1 MPTFRLETLVP
12 APAEDCF
19 DLSLSVDAHVASMGR
34 SGERAVRR
42 PAGGLLGPGDE
53 VTWSARHFG
62 LPFTMT
68 SAITAFDR
76 PVRFVDEQQR
86 GPFATWW
93 HEHTFA
99 AQGAGVTLMTD
110 TITYAAPL
118 GPLGRLAERAVLDR
132 YLRRLVAGRNEW
144 LRRELDT

>member
-1 MPTFRLETLVP
+1 MPTFRLATLVP
-12 APAEDCF
+12 ASAEDCF

-34 SGERAVRR
+34 SDEQAVRR

-53 VTWSARHFG
+53 VTWRARHFG

-86 GPFATWW
+86 GPFAAWW
-93 HEHTFA
+93 HEHTFT
-99 AQGAGVTLMTD
+99 AGDSGTTLMTD
-110 TITYAAPL
+110 TIRYAAPL

-132 YLRRLVAGRNEW
+132 YLPRLLAERNEW
-144 LRRELDT
+144 LRRELST